1 MRSVGSPRSASAAG
15 SVAPVRATTS
25 PMPAEPRANGT
36 DSPSSSPSCRTST
49 RLSRMVMMPKMHR
62 SAVRVDV
69 RTPAS
74 AASQVNPSPSPV
86 DRAWKTT
93 TERPAPS
100 PYSARLKRSFSPDC
114 RRCRTR
120 AAPAPTTS
128 AVSRWPGAARRRAAA
143 STRSPM
149 EKLWASCFH
158 CQWTTNTSP
167 RAKAAAQSTH
177 GRFRAVGARGSTRT
191 TMTNSVTAAAATVAV
206 SSMIRWD
213 GVSRPTRLCTASTPL
228 VIVVISSGP
237 VRAGPGDAGP
247 GHAGPGHAGP
257 GHAGPGH
264 AGPGHP
270 GPGHP
275 GPGHPGPG
283 HPGPGH
289 AGPGHA
295 GPGHAGPRD
304 AVPVGLVPGA
314 GRPPG
319 RIPPVAAHVLLAGDG
334 LAVHVDVHRP
344 TSELEGTEAGGHGPL
359 LHGVRR
365 GASDASSG
373 EVDRAVALGSGVSLR
388 QLPGS
393 ARQQSLHLV
402 RREIRALRE
411 QQRRG
416 AGDDRS
422 RLRRAG
428 AAEEPLTGTPTRVVR
443 VQVRPGG
450 PQAHH
455 GLARS
460 DHVGVAHP
468 VAGVGPAGDLVVVDA
483 CGAVGVGTTDG
494 DDVRV
499 VGRFGQLPLRAAV
512 ARRDHD
518 HDAVA
523 PRLLGGEG
531 QRVEDIV
538 LDTVGAERQVE
549 HTDVQ
554 A

>member
-74 AASQVNPSPSPV
+74 AASQVNPSPSPA

-93 TERPAPS
+93 TERTAPS

-128 AVSRWPGAARRRAAA
+128 AVTRWPGAARRRAAA

-177 GRFRAVGARGSTRT
+177 GRFRAVGAPGSTRT

-206 SSMIRWD
+206 SSMMRWD

-237 VRAGPGDAGP
+237 VRAGPGDAGPGDAGPGHAGPGHAGP

-344 TSELEGTEAGGHGPL
+344 TSELEGTEAGGHGPG

-365 GASDASSG
+365 GVGDTCSP
-373 EVDRAVALGSGVSLR
+373 EVDRAVALGDR
-388 QLPGS
+388 RS
-393 ARQQSLHLV
+393 ARQLLGGARQQGLHLV

-468 VAGVGPAGDLVVVDA
+468 VAAAGPSGDLSVVA
-483 CGAVGVGTTDG
+483 SCGAVGVVTTDG

-499 VGRFGQLPLRAAV
+499 VCRVVQLPLRAAV

-518 HDAVA
+518 
-523 PRLLGGEG
+523 
-531 QRVEDIV
+531 
-538 LDTVGAERQVE
+538 
-549 HTDVQ
+549 
-554 A
+554 

>member
-36 DSPSSSPSCRTST
+36 DSPSSCPSCRRST
-49 RLSRMVMMPKMHR
+49 RFSRMVMMPKMHR
-62 SAVRVDV
+62 SAVKVDV

-100 PYSARLKRSFSPDC
+100 PYSARLNRSFSPVC

-128 AVSRWPGAARRRAAA
+128 AVTRWPGAARRRAAA

-149 EKLWASCFH
+149 ENLWASCFH

-177 GRFRAVGARGSTRT
+177 GRFRAVGAPGSTRT

-213 GVSRPTRLCTASTPL
+213 GGSRPTRLCPPPTPL

-247 GHAGPGHAGP
+247 GDAGP

-289 AGPGHA
+289 P

-344 TSELEGTEAGGHGPL
+344 TSELEGTEAGGHGPG

-365 GASDASSG
+365 GVGDTCSP
-373 EVDRAVALGSGVSLR
+373 EVDRAVALGDR
-388 QLPGS
+388 RS
-393 ARQQSLHLV
+393 ARQLLGGARQQGLHLV

-428 AAEEPLTGTPTRVVR
+428 AAEEPLTGTPARVVR

-450 PQAHH
+450 PQADH

-460 DHVGVAHP
+460 DHVGVARP
-468 VAGVGPAGDLVVVDA
+468 VAGVGPAGDLVIVDA
-483 CGAVGVGTTDG
+483 RGAVGVVTADG

-499 VGRFGQLPLRAAV
+499 VGRVGQLPLRAAV
-512 ARRDHD
+512 ARRDYD

-531 QRVEDIV
+531 QRVED
-538 LDTVGAERQVE
+538 RS
-549 HTDVQ
+549 
-554 A
+554 